1 MTSRNASFYDRG
13 VGGVLLVPLK
23 WVCISL
29 MLLLG
34 LILAAWIID
43 WVFVYRIWPDGIARL
58 QRILEQDI
66 ARTYDIE
73 CWCGDLPKLAHGV
86 ANSLYNLLFRL
97 SGIHEMGLRFAEGA
111 ALAVP
116 DTIVR
121 NAYVANFEAIQ
132 VAMLG
137 TQLIGV
143 RLATVP
149 VALPLI
155 VLCYGVAMADGF
167 TQRAIRRV
175 SGGRESSN
183 IYHRAK
189 YLQFVLVVTSM
200 AIFLLWPSSIDFPA
214 ISSMALAIAAV
225 LVHVQWSYYKKHL

>member
-1 MTSRNASFYDRG
+1 MTSRNASFHDRG
-13 VGGVLLVPLK
+13 VAGVLLAPVK
-23 WVCISL
+23 WFCISV
-29 MLLLG
+29 MILLA
-34 LILAAWIID
+34 LILVAWIVD
-43 WVFVYRIWPDGIARL
+43 WIFVYRVWPDGVAQL

-73 CWCGDLPKLAHGV
+73 CWCGDLPKLAHGA
-86 ANSLYNLLFRL
+86 ANSIYDLLFQL
-97 SGIHEMGLRFAEGA
+97 SGIHDMGLRFAEGA
-111 ALAVP
+111 ALSVP

-121 NAYVANFEAIQ
+121 NAYVANFQGIQ

-137 TQLIGV
+137 TQIIGV
-143 RLATVP
+143 RLATLV
-149 VALPLI
+149 VVLPLI
-155 VLCYGVAMADGF
+155 ALGYGVAMADGF
-167 TQRAIRRV
+167 AQRAIRRV

-214 ISSMALAIAAV
+214 ISSMALAIASV
-225 LVHVQWSYYKKHL
+225 LMRVQWSYYKKHL

>member
-1 MTSRNASFYDRG
+1 MLA
-13 VGGVLLVPLK
+13 PLK
-23 WVCISL
+23 WFCISV
-29 MLLLG
+29 MILLG
-34 LILAAWIID
+34 LVLTAWIID
-43 WVFVYRIWPDGIARL
+43 WIFVFKVWPDGVAQL

-66 ARTYDIE
+66 ARTYEIE

-86 ANSLYNLLFRL
+86 ANTFYDLLFRL

-111 ALAVP
+111 ALSVP

-121 NAYVANFEAIQ
+121 NAYVANFEGIQ

-137 TQLIGV
+137 TQIIGV
-143 RLATVP
+143 RLATLV
-149 VALPLI
+149 VVLPLI
-155 VLCYGVAMADGF
+155 ALVYAVALADGLV
-167 TQRAIRRV
+167 QRAIRRV

-200 AIFLLWPSSIDFPA
+200 AIFLLWPSSIDLLVNCSILLS
-214 ISSMALAIAAV
+214 ISAV
-225 LVHVQWSYYKKHL
+225 LVRLQWLYYKKHL

>member
-1 MTSRNASFYDRG
+1 MTSRNASFHDRG
-13 VGGVLLVPLK
+13 VAGVLLAPLK
-23 WVCISL
+23 WFCISV
-29 MLLLG
+29 MILLG
-34 LILAAWIID
+34 LVLTAWIID
-43 WVFVYRIWPDGIARL
+43 WIFVFKVWPDGVAQL

-66 ARTYDIE
+66 ARTYEIE

-86 ANSLYNLLFRL
+86 ANTFYDLLFRL

-111 ALAVP
+111 ALSVP

-121 NAYVANFEAIQ
+121 NAYVANFEGIQ

-137 TQLIGV
+137 TQIIGV
-143 RLATVP
+143 RLATLV
-149 VALPLI
+149 VVLPLI
-155 VLCYGVAMADGF
+155 ALVYAVALADGLV
-167 TQRAIRRV
+167 QRAIRRV

-200 AIFLLWPSSIDFPA
+200 AIFLLWPSSIDLLVNCSILLS
-214 ISSMALAIAAV
+214 ISAV
-225 LVHVQWSYYKKHL
+225 LVRLQWLYYKKHL